1 MAEQRQP
8 AALTAAPVVGGG
20 SASSNTSA
28 VAPEAAVAAA
38 QGVTAEGQEMARA
51 LLWLVDECIAYR
63 PLPSPLHPMLA
74 LPNPSSLKVLRA
86 RRNARSV

>member
-1 MAEQRQP
+1 MAEQP
-8 AALTAAPVVGGG
+8 TLMAAPVGGG
-20 SASSNTSA
+20 SASSTSA

-63 PLPSPLHPMLA
+63 PLPSPFP
-74 LPNPSSLKVLRA
+74 LPPPPPTGPDPLLL
-86 RRNARSV
+86 